1 MTARPRAPVSPSPA
15 PTVLAGLKI
24 ALRSHAPFAAM
35 TDEDVERLVRAS
47 RLAYFAPGETILAPG
62 PERPMHCYVIKQGA
76 VRGERPRA
84 TGSAGDAVALW
95 EIAAGDMFPLGALLA
110 RRGVTSVYRATRD
123 TFCVVFPAATF
134 DSLVAQ
140 SPPFG
145 DFCTRRLAHLLDLS
159 RAGLQ
164 AEYAARVTGESGMAT
179 RLSDLMRTAPVTV
192 SSPMPVGD
200 ALATMESRRI
210 GSLPVVD
217 PEGHPLGIFTRQ
229 DVVGRIVL
237 PQLALTTAIGDVMST
252 PAITLPEVATAAD
265 AALLMAQHGIRHV
278 VVTDDDDRVAG
289 VVSERDLFS
298 LQRLSVREIASALR
312 RARDLPALVQCAA
325 DIRGLSYALVA
336 QGVGSGTLTRMIS
349 RLNDQLTHRAVDL
362 TARDFDLSGL
372 GLCWLGMGSEGR
384 EEQTIATDQD
394 NGLIF
399 AANDATAPAA
409 RMRER
414 LLAFAQAVN
423 ETLDRCGYPLCKGHV
438 MAGNPRWCL
447 SLPEWRA
454 AFAQWIDR
462 GDPDSLLTAS
472 IFFDFRSLWGRAE
485 LAHALRTDIAARARA
500 NPRFLKQMTDNAL
513 RNRPPLSWRG
523 ELKANEN
530 APGGEGIDLKM
541 SGSMPLT
548 DGARIFALETGVVA
562 TNTIERLLEAGAR
575 KGIADGNLRS
585 WCDAFGYLQMLRLR
599 TQHRRAERELG
610 ASANPNLLP
619 LASISDLDRRIL
631 MESLRQVRKLQQRL
645 ELDYP

>member
-1 MTARPRAPVSPSPA
+1 MSPSPA
-15 PTVLAGLKI
+15 PTVLAGLKL
-24 ALRSHAPFAAM
+24 ALRVHAPFSAM
-35 TDEDVERLVRAS
+35 TEADLERLIRAS
-47 RLAYFAPGETILAPG
+47 RLVYYAPGETILSPAPA
-62 PERPMHCYVIKQGA
+62 RPTHCYVIKQGA

-84 TGSAGDAVALW
+84 AGSTADAVALW
-95 EIAAGDMFPLGALLA
+95 ELAAGDMFPLGALLA
-110 RRGVTSVYRATRD
+110 HRGVTSVYRATGD
-123 TFCVVFPAATF
+123 TFCVAFDAATF
-134 DSLVAQ
+134 DRLLAQ
-140 SPPFG
+140 SPPFA

-164 AEYAARVTGESGMAT
+164 AEYATRVTGERGMAT
-179 RLSDLMRTAPVTV
+179 TLSNLTRTAPVIV
-192 SSPMPVGD
+192 SAPTPIGE
-200 ALATMESRRI
+200 ALVTMESRRI

-217 PEGHPLGIFTRQ
+217 AEGHPLGIFTRQ

-237 PQLALTTAIGDVMST
+237 PQRALATAIGDVMSA
-252 PAITLPEVATAAD
+252 PAITLPRTATAAD
-265 AALLMAQHGIRHV
+265 AALLMARHGIRHIV
-278 VVTDDDDRVAG
+278 ITADDGRVAG
-289 VVSERDLFS
+289 VVSERDLFG

-349 RLNDQLTHRAVDL
+349 RLNDQLTHRALDL
-362 TARDFDLSGL
+362 TARDFDLSGV

-399 AANDATAPAA
+399 AANDAALPDA
-409 RMRER
+409 RVRER
-414 LLAFAQAVN
+414 VLPFARAVN
-423 ETLDRCGYPLCKGHV
+423 AALDRCGYPLCKGGV
-438 MAGNPRWCL
+438 MAGNPQWCL

-462 GDPDSLLTAS
+462 GDPDSLLAAS

-485 LAHALRTDIAARARA
+485 LAHVLRTDVTARAQA
-500 NPRFLKQMTDNAL
+500 NPRFRKQMTDNAL

-523 ELKANEN
+523 ELKAS
-530 APGGEGIDLKM
+530 GDTHGDEGIDLKM
-541 SGSMPLT
+541 AGSMPLT

-575 KGIADGNLRS
+575 KRIADGDLRN

-599 TQHRRAERELG
+599 TQHRRAEGQLG

-619 LASISDLDRRIL
+619 LTSLSDLDRRIL
-631 MESLRQVRKLQQRL
+631 KEALRQVRKLQQRL

>member
-1 MTARPRAPVSPSPA
+1 MPPSPSP
-15 PTVLAGLKI
+15 TVIAGLKL
-24 ALRSHAPFAAM
+24 ALRGHAPFSAM
-35 TDEDVERLVRAS
+35 TDADLELLVRAS
-47 RLAYFAPGETILAPG
+47 RLVYFAPGETILSPG
-62 PERPMHCYVIKQGA
+62 PERPTHCYVIRQGA
-76 VRGERPRA
+76 VRGERPRTAEA
-84 TGSAGDAVALW
+84 TGDALALW
-95 EIAAGDMFPLGALLA
+95 ELAAGDMFPLGALLGH
-110 RRGVTSVYRATRD
+110 RGVTSVYRATRD
-123 TFCVVFPAATF
+123 TFCVAFDAATF
-134 DSLVAQ
+134 DSLVAR
-140 SPPFG
+140 SAPFG
-145 DFCTRRLAHLLDLS
+145 DFCTRRLAHLLDIS

-164 AEYAARVTGESGMAT
+164 AEYAARATAGHGMAT
-179 RLSDLMRTAPVTV
+179 RLSDLVRTTPVTV
-192 SSPMPVGD
+192 SPPAPIGD
-200 ALATMESRRI
+200 ALATMQSRRI

-217 PEGHPLGIFTRQ
+217 AGGHPLGIFTRE

-237 PQLALTTAIGDVMST
+237 PRRALTTPIGDVMST
-252 PAITLPEVATAAD
+252 PAITLSDAATAAD
-265 AALLMAQHGIRHV
+265 AALLMAQHGIRHIV
-278 VVTDDDDRVAG
+278 ITNDDGRVAG

-298 LQRLSVREIASALR
+298 MQRLSVREIASALR

-349 RLNDQLTHRAVDL
+349 RLNDQLTHRALDL

-399 AANDATAPAA
+399 AANDAALPDA
-409 RMRER
+409 RVRER
-414 LLAFAQAVN
+414 LLPFAHAVN
-423 ETLDRCGYPLCKGHV
+423 EALDRCGYPLCKGGV

-462 GDPDSLLTAS
+462 GDPDGLLAAS

-485 LAHALRTDIAARARA
+485 LAHLLRADVAARAQA
-500 NPRFLKQMTDNAL
+500 NPRFRKQMTDNAL

-523 ELKANEN
+523 KLKTSDDAQ
-530 APGGEGIDLKM
+530 GGEGIDLKM

-562 TNTIERLLEAGAR
+562 TNTIERLQQAGAR
-575 KGIADGNLRS
+575 KRIAEEDLRS

-599 TQHRRAERELG
+599 TQHRRAERALA
-610 ASANPNLLP
+610 ASPNPNFVR
-619 LASISDLDRRIL
+619 LAALSDLDRRIL
-631 MESLRQVRKLQQRL
+631 KEALRQVRKLQQRL